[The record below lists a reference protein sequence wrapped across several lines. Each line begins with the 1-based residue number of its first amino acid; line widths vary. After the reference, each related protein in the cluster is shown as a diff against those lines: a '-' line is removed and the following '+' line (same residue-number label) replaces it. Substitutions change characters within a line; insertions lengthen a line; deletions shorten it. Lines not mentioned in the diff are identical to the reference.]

1 MNYSILEGIGPTSI
15 IIESRGQIRN
25 RSCGQVNL
33 DTMLF
38 DQITRKTGNYS
49 HQVKC
54 PRCCAKFAQTLKQLF
69 IGKLTLY
76 LLKMSGIL
84 FIFTVSKLNKTKVIL
99 FYLVYEIKLKVF
111 HVSSFGQFSDKG
123 GKFIKKQPG

>member
-1 MNYSILEGIGPTSI
+1 
-15 IIESRGQIRN
+15 
-25 RSCGQVNL
+25 
-33 DTMLF
+33 MLF

-54 PRCCAKFAQTLKQLF
+54 PRYYAKFAQTLIKQLF
-69 IGKLTLY
+69 IVKLTLY

-84 FIFTVSKLNKTKVIL
+84 FIFIVSKLNKTKVIL
-99 FYLVYEIKLKVF
+99 FYLVYAIKLKVF

-123 GKFIKKQPG
+123 GKFLKKQPG